1 MRNTAE
7 LEAVM
12 QYIGDHPEEW
22 DQEMWWCESTACF
35 AGHVAAR
42 NGCHLNVT
50 SPHPYRLRSV
60 MTHSPCYPRLTPLY
74 DQVVDDPARK
84 PITVREYARDVLGL
98 TDEEADLLFSG
109 SNELEDLQ
117 HIVKGLVNGDT
128 CKFIRAGL

>member
-1 MRNTAE
+1 VRNTAE

-12 QYIGDHPEEW
+12 QHIIDNPEDW

-42 NGCHLNVT
+42 NGCHLNVA

-60 MTHSPCYPRLTPLY
+60 MTQPWNSRLTPLY

-98 TDEEADLLFSG
+98 TDDEADLLFSG
-109 SNELEDLQ
+109 SNELEALQ
-117 HIVKGLVNGDT
+117 HIVKGLVNGDS
-128 CKFIRAGL
+128 CEFIKAGL